1 MADKK
6 SHHRKPNRRPPTYR
20 QLLKSAKD
28 LLPLVEAEADES
40 EKLHHMTDKLMGEL
54 RRTGLSAM
62 MVPKA
67 LGGSEISYLEGLEIA
82 EMVSHADASAGWC
95 LMVHGV
101 QGSSAGPFMPEK
113 GVRKVYPKGRD
124 TLVAG
129 HGVPRGFARPV
140 KGGYMVN
147 GKWGYG
153 STIHHAEWIHTGCFI
168 SDDGKSMRLDEKGRP
183 QVILA
188 HHPRDTIKLTGNWK
202 TLGLRG
208 TGSFDYTTK
217 TKELFVGEEYCYPF
231 DHPTQ
236 YRGGIMY
243 ADGLPVNT
251 TWGHTAWALGVGRRV
266 LDEIIGIA
274 NSRADAFGKMQDGA
288 GFLKEFA
295 QAEAKYRAA
304 RAWIYEAWED
314 ISETYARNKRA
325 STHQIT
331 VIRLAMRHLH
341 DVASEISTFA
351 HKTSRGVSLRDS
363 ILQRCYRDIHSGT
376 QHIFLADQILE
387 DCGRV
392 LVGATDAKTQWNV
405 LGLSKY

>member
-1 MADKK
+1 
-6 SHHRKPNRRPPTYR
+6 
-20 QLLKSAKD
+20 
-28 LLPLVEAEADES
+28 
-40 EKLHHMTDKLMGEL
+40 
-54 RRTGLSAM
+54 
-62 MVPKA
+62 
-67 LGGSEISYLEGLEIA
+67 
-82 EMVSHADASAGWC
+82 
-95 LMVHGV
+95 
-101 QGSSAGPFMPEK
+101 
-113 GVRKVYPKGRD
+113 
-124 TLVAG
+124 
-129 HGVPRGFARPV
+129 
-140 KGGYMVN
+140 
-147 GKWGYG
+147 
-153 STIHHAEWIHTGCFI
+153 
-168 SDDGKSMRLDEKGRP
+168 
-183 QVILA
+183 
-188 HHPRDTIKLTGNWK
+188 
-202 TLGLRG
+202 
-208 TGSFDYTTK
+208 
-217 TKELFVGEEYCYPF
+217 
-231 DHPTQ
+231 
-236 YRGGIMY
+236 MY